1 MKIAI
6 CDYKEPLN
14 RDLEIE
20 KGIFKKL
27 LGDDTEISLYVHE
40 GDNQAFKEAIKDV
53 DGILTSY
60 LEFPREIIQS
70 NPDLKAISIEA
81 TGYNFVDADAAQE
94 QNTGVA
100 VIGEYCT
107 QEVADH
113 SIALMLAVARKLKH
127 YDREI
132 EQKHIYDYNST
143 SGMIRLEGSTMGILG
158 LGKIGKAVAKRAQ
171 GFGMNVIA
179 YSPSCTPEIAEPLG
193 VRLVS
198 KEELF
203 QTSDVI
209 SVHMRLTPENEN
221 MLNKEAFDMM
231 ENKPVIVNV
240 SRGAMIDE
248 QALLEALNS
257 GKVFGAG
264 LDVLVEETNE
274 NTRKS
279 PFVGREDVVLTP
291 HMAFYSDFALYEC
304 QRIAA
309 ENLCYMLSGD
319 QDKVFKMVNDVD
331 VSVNKK

>member
-1 MKIAI
+1 MKVAI

-20 KGIFKKL
+20 KNIFKKF
-27 LGDDTEISLYVHE
+27 LGEDTEISLYVHE
-40 GDNQAFKEAIKDV
+40 GDDEAFKRAIQDV

-60 LEFPREIIQS
+60 LEFPKEIIES
-70 NPDLKAISIEA
+70 NPNLKGISIEA
-81 TGYNFVDADAAQE
+81 TGYNFVDADAAQK
-94 QNTGVA
+94 QNTAVT

-127 YDREI
+127 YDQEI
-132 EQKHIYDYNST
+132 EKKHIYDYNST
-143 SGMIRLEGSTMGILG
+143 SGMIRLEGSTFGILG
-158 LGKIGKAVAKRAQ
+158 LGKIGKAVARRAQ

-179 YSPSCTPEIAEPLG
+179 YSPTCPEKTAEALN
-193 VRLVS
+193 VKLVS

-203 QTSDVI
+203 ETSDVI
-209 SVHMRLTPENEN
+209 SVHMRLTDQNIN
-221 MLNKEAFDMM
+221 MLNKEAFNMM
-231 ENKPVIVNV
+231 KKKPIIVNV

-248 QALLEALNS
+248 NALLEALDT
-257 GKVFGAG
+257 GKIFGAG

-274 NTRKS
+274 NTLKS

-309 ENLCYMLSGD
+309 ENLCYVLRGES
-319 QDKVFKMVNDVD
+319 DKVFRMVNDVD
-331 VSVNKK
+331 ITNF

>member
-20 KGIFKKL
+20 RSIFRKM
-27 LGDDTEISLYVHE
+27 LGADTEISLYVHE
-40 GDNQAFKEAIKDV
+40 GDDQAFRDAIRDV

-70 NPDLKAISIEA
+70 NPNLKCISIEA
-81 TGYNFVDADAAQE
+81 TGYNFVDAQAAQE
-94 QNTGVA
+94 QNTAVT

-113 SIALMLAVARKLKH
+113 SMALMLAVARKLKH
-127 YDREI
+127 YDQEI
-132 EQKHIYDYNST
+132 EKKHIYDYNST
-143 SGMIRLEGSTMGILG
+143 SGMIRLEGATFGILG
-158 LGKIGKAVAKRAQ
+158 LGKIGKAVARRAQ
-171 GFGMNVIA
+171 GFGMKVIA
-179 YSPSCTPEIAEPLG
+179 YSPSCKPEVAQSLG

-203 QTSDVI
+203 ETSDVI
-209 SVHMRLTPENEN
+209 SIHMRLTDQNVN
-221 MLNKEAFDMM
+221 MLDRKAFAMM
-231 ENKPVIVNV
+231 KKKPIIVNV

-248 QALLEALNS
+248 AALLDALNA
-257 GKVFGAG
+257 GQVFGAG

-274 NTRKS
+274 NTLKC
-279 PFVGREDVVLTP
+279 PFVGREDVILTP
-291 HMAFYSDFALYEC
+291 HMAFYSDFSLYEC

-309 ENLCYMLSGD
+309 ENLCYVLKGQ
-319 QDKVFKMVNDVD
+319 QDRVFKMVNDVD
-331 VSVNKK
+331 VTGFGA

>member
-1 MKIAI
+1 MNVAI

-20 KGIFKKL
+20 KGIFKKM
-27 LGDDTEISLYVHE
+27 LGEDTEISLYVHE
-40 GDNQAFKEAIKDV
+40 GDNEALKNAIKDA

-70 NPDLKAISIEA
+70 NPDLKGISIEA

-94 QNTGVA
+94 QDTAVA

-113 SIALMLAVARKLKH
+113 AMALMLAVARKLKH

-132 EQKHIYDYNST
+132 EYKHVYDYNST
-143 SGMIRLEGSTMGILG
+143 SGMIRLEGSTFGIMG

-171 GFGMNVIA
+171 GFGMHVIA
-179 YSPSCTPEIAEPLG
+179 YSPSCKLEVAESLG
-193 VRLVS
+193 VKLVS

-203 QTSDVI
+203 ATSDVI
-209 SVHMRLTPENEN
+209 SLHMRLTDENVN
-221 MLNKEAFDMM
+221 ILNKEAFDQMKK
-231 ENKPVIVNV
+231 KPVIVNV

-248 QALLEALNS
+248 AALLDALND
-257 GKVFGAG
+257 GRVFGAG

-274 NTRKS
+274 NTLKS

-291 HMAFYSDFALYEC
+291 HTAFYSDFALYEC

-309 ENLCYMLSGD
+309 ENLCYILRGEK
-319 QDKVFKMVNDVD
+319 DKVFRMVNDVD
-331 VSVNKK
+331 VTAWKK